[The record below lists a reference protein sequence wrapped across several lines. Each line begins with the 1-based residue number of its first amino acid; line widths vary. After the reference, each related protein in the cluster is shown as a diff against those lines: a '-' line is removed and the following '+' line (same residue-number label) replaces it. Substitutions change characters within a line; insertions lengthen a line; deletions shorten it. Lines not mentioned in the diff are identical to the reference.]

1 MKIPNYVL
9 DLIVKR
15 RRYVEKAMDNAVSLQ
30 DWLDKH
36 GIQIEDED
44 SVGGYEMFSN
54 PYESARRVMN
64 AILEK
69 E

>member
-9 DLIVKR
+9 DLIIKR
-15 RRYVEKAMDNAVSLQ
+15 QRYTEKAMDNAVSLQ

-54 PYESARRVMN
+54 PHESACRVIT

>member
-15 RRYVEKAMDNAVSLQ
+15 QRYVEKALDAAYSLQ
-30 DWLDKH
+30 EWLDKNE
-36 GIQIEDED
+36 IQIEDED

>member
-1 MKIPNYVL
+1 MKIPKYVL

-15 RRYVEKAMDNAVSLQ
+15 RRHTEKAMDVAFSLQ
-30 DWLDKH
+30 EWLDKNEIH
-36 GIQIEDED
+36 VEDYDEI
-44 SVGGYEMFSN
+44 GGTEMFVN
-54 PYESARRVMN
+54 PHESARRVMN

>member
-9 DLIVKR
+9 DLIIKR
-15 RRYVEKAMDNAVSLQ
+15 QRYAEKAMDTAVSLQ
-30 DWLDKH
+30 DWLDKNE
-36 GIQIEDED
+36 IEIEDED

-54 PYESARRVMN
+54 PYASSCRVMN

>member
-1 MKIPNYVL
+1 
-9 DLIVKR
+9 
-15 RRYVEKAMDNAVSLQ
+15 MDNAISLQ
-30 DWLDKH
+30 DWFDKH

>member
-15 RRYVEKAMDNAVSLQ
+15 RRYGEKDMDNAVSLQ

-54 PYESARRVMN
+54 PYESAHRVMN
-64 AILEK
+64 AIIEK

>member
-9 DLIVKR
+9 DLIIKR
-15 RRYVEKAMDNAVSLQ
+15 QRYVEKAMDNAISLQ
-30 DWLDKH
+30 DWLDKN

-44 SVGGYEMFSN
+44 SVGGYEVFSN
-54 PYESARRVMN
+54 PHESARRVMN

>member
-1 MKIPNYVL
+1 
-9 DLIVKR
+9 
-15 RRYVEKAMDNAVSLQ
+15 MDNAVSLQ

-36 GIQIEDED
+36 GIQVEDED
-44 SVGGYEMFSN
+44 SVGRYEMFSN
-54 PYESARRVMN
+54 PHESARRVLN